1 MKPRTLWGT
10 LGKANPSQ
18 IENISNSLVITITT
32 STKTWVFKASIC
44 SNPSSFP
51 HFMATSRKDPI
62 IIGQITKT
70 DSRTTNVHVK
80 IQSLLSASK
89 SIKLNLIEPN
99 GMLTR
104 KKAYHYVVIPM
115 FQPFSCTIMPKVQR
129 TPTSISIE
137 LSTLI
142 WVRNLKR
149 QRVIL
154 IMCKSTLTKIT

>member
-1 MKPRTLWGT
+1 
-10 LGKANPSQ
+10 
-18 IENISNSLVITITT
+18 
-32 STKTWVFKASIC
+32 
-44 SNPSSFP
+44 
-51 HFMATSRKDPI
+51 MATSRKDPI